1 MTFLIFKDRNVADAL
16 LAETPF
22 APESGVILK
31 VGPTPENLDPADPNA
46 DFLTEIGEPGA
57 DVSKVTFCEG
67 ADGRVFLNPVYL
79 TEEDVLAL
87 QTWHSAA
94 IASGNLVIAE
104 ALPDDWAFPE
114 IEP

>member
-1 MTFLIFKDRNVADAL
+1 MTFLIFKDRATADSL

-22 APESGVILK
+22 GPESGVILK
-31 VGPTPENLDPADPNA
+31 VGPTPDPLDPADPNA
-46 DFLTEIGEPGA
+46 DFLAEIGEPGA
-57 DVSKVTFCEG
+57 DANKVTYCEG

-87 QTWHSAA
+87 QTWHASA

-104 ALPDDWAFPE
+104 ALPDDWKPKE
-114 IEP
+114 VEP

>member
-1 MTFLIFKDRNVADAL
+1 MTFLIFKDRAIADAL

-22 APESGVILK
+22 ASESGVILK

-57 DVSKVTFCEG
+57 DTNKVTYCEG
-67 ADGRVFLNPVYL
+67 ADGRVFLNPVYM

-87 QTWHSAA
+87 ETWHAAA
-94 IASGNLVIAE
+94 ITRGDLVIAE
-104 ALPDDWAFPE
+104 ALPEDWKNKE